1 MKNPTAPSL
10 KMVTWV
16 SATVIVIGFFS
27 TFPETTYIIYGVS
40 VYIALMFY
48 RHRKKKK
55 HLTSVENIMF
65 AKFRL
70 LALITLVE
78 RIGTDRNTTGAMDV
92 EKHSEILATSC
103 VDIHYELFIDY
114 PYEALAKKYDS
125 MDFIEKF
132 GENYKEFDLNDDA
145 NNKKFILDQINIIKK
160 EFVIGADELAPF
172 DELNKGNKAEYHTI
186 RNNIV
191 TDMCKLLLVD
201 NDISEKERVY
211 YNYIA
216 KNLGAS
222 DGWTEGMLLALK
234 SQNKKSIL
242 ESFEVIPDLTKKQI
256 LYIDSEYEDLK
267 ELHNMSEED
276 IRDNLPGITKAIA
289 RAIKKKLNEA
299 FK

>member
-1 MKNPTAPSL
+1 MKNPKAPSL

-40 VYIALMFY
+40 VYIGLMFY

-78 RIGTDRNTTGAMDV
+78 RIGTDRNIGDLDV
-92 EKHSEILATSC
+92 EKHSKILATTC
-103 VDIHYELFIDY
+103 VFIHYQEFIDY

-160 EFVIGADELAPF
+160 EFVIGADDLAPF

-186 RNNIV
+186 RNDIV
-191 TDMCKLLLVD
+191 SAMGRLLLVD

-211 YNYIA
+211 YYYIA

-222 DGWTEGMLLALK
+222 DGWIEGTLFANK
-234 SQNKKSIL
+234 SLNKKSIL

-276 IRDNLPGITKAIA
+276 IRDNLPGISKSVA